1 MAVDDATYTHHLH
14 HRGSVDQLFE
24 LVEGLDD
31 TQIHSL
37 LEDFNNTVTS
47 NVPVSHGIEFFEHP
61 SSMTRAK
68 TTPTTTT
75 ATTTAT
81 AEPTRSSSIRKSFNK
96 LPRLFTR
103 SPSKRSASAPIQRPQ
118 TGLPPATRHYRRI
131 SRPVLPTLTNGPD
144 LDALLSAYLSPAP
157 PSTSH
162 KTISPSRSISSS
174 STLSIEA
181 EDSGVDSLAPLVFG
195 RPQREESPMG
205 DIMEV
210 LSF

>member
-1 MAVDDATYTHHLH
+1 MAANAHSPRLSLH
-14 HRGSVDQLFE
+14 RRGSVDQLFE

-37 LEDFNNTVTS
+37 LEEFNNTVTS
-47 NVPVSHGIEFFEHP
+47 NVPVSHGIDLFEHP
-61 SSMTRAK
+61 APITKSK
-68 TTPTTTT
+68 TTP
-75 ATTTAT
+75 A
-81 AEPTRSSSIRKSFNK
+81 RSNSIRKSFNK

-103 SPSKRSASAPIQRPQ
+103 TPSKRTVSAPIARPK
-118 TGLPPATRHYRRI
+118 TGLPPTAKHYRRI
-131 SRPVLPTLTNGPD
+131 SRPVLPTLSNGPD

-157 PSTSH
+157 PSLSSP

-174 STLSIEA
+174 STLSLET
-181 EDSGVDSLAPLVFG
+181 EDSGVDLLAPLVFG
-195 RPQREESPMG
+195 RPQREASPMG

>member
-1 MAVDDATYTHHLH
+1 MAVDDATYNQHLH

-24 LVEGLDD
+24 LVDGLDD

-37 LEDFNNTVTS
+37 LEDFNNTVSS

-75 ATTTAT
+75 TTT

-131 SRPVLPTLTNGPD
+131 SRPVLPSLANGPD

-157 PSTSH
+157 ASTSH

>member
-1 MAVDDATYTHHLH
+1 MDDATYTHHLNR
-14 HRGSVDQLFE
+14 RGSVDQLFE
-24 LVEGLDD
+24 LVEGLDE

-37 LEDFNNTVTS
+37 LQDFNNTVTS

-61 SSMTRAK
+61 NSVVRAK

-75 ATTTAT
+75 TTAAPART
-81 AEPTRSSSIRKSFNK
+81 SSIRKNFK

-103 SPSKRSASAPIQRPQ
+103 TPSKRSASAPISRPK
-118 TGLPPATRHYRRI
+118 TGLPPATKHYRRI
-131 SRPVLPTLTNGPD
+131 SRPVLPTLSNGPD

-157 PSTSH
+157 PSSSP
-162 KTISPSRSISSS
+162 KTFSPSRSISSS
-174 STLSIEA
+174 STLSLEA

>member
-1 MAVDDATYTHHLH
+1 MAVEYSHHLNR
-14 HRGSVDQLFE
+14 RGSVDQLFE

-61 SSMTRAK
+61 SAVTRAK

-75 ATTTAT
+75 TETTAP
-81 AEPTRSSSIRKSFNK
+81 ARSSSIRKSFNK

-103 SPSKRSASAPIQRPQ
+103 TPSKRSSSAPISRPK
-118 TGLPPATRHYRRI
+118 TALPPTARHYRRI
-131 SRPVLPTLTNGPD
+131 SRPVLPTLSNGPD

-157 PSTSH
+157 LASP

>member
-1 MAVDDATYTHHLH
+1 MALDDATYSQHLH

-61 SSMTRAK
+61 SSVVRAK

-75 ATTTAT
+75 TTTT
-81 AEPTRSSSIRKSFNK
+81 TTEPTRSSSIRKSFNK

-131 SRPVLPTLTNGPD
+131 SRPVLPMLSNGPD

-181 EDSGVDSLAPLVFG
+181 EDSGVDALAPLVFG

>member
-1 MAVDDATYTHHLH
+1 MAVDDATYTHHINR
-14 HRGSVDQLFE
+14 RGSVDQLFE
-24 LVEGLDD
+24 LVEGLDE

-61 SSMTRAK
+61 VRAK
-68 TTPTTTT
+68 TTPTTK
-75 ATTTAT
+75 TTTEAPART
-81 AEPTRSSSIRKSFNK
+81 PSIRKNFK

-103 SPSKRSASAPIQRPQ
+103 TPSKRSSSAPISRPK
-118 TGLPPATRHYRRI
+118 TALPPATKHYRRI
-131 SRPVLPTLTNGPD
+131 SRPVLPTLSNGPD

-157 PSTSH
+157 PSSSP
-162 KTISPSRSISSS
+162 KILSPSRSISSS

-205 DIMEV
+205 DIME
-210 LSF
+210 